1 MLHRGLKQK
10 STLIGSAAAAVVGVF
25 VVAWQPFA
33 AGGSPNPV
41 ITLYNGQHPQT
52 TMALATAFEKS
63 ARIRVRM
70 RNGDEDDLA
79 NQIVQEGT
87 HSPADVFYAENS
99 PSLQFVDEKG
109 LLLRVT
115 PSTLAKVPASYNS
128 PAGDWVGV
136 TARLNGIVYNTKRLA
151 PSGLPASV
159 TDLAS
164 ASWAGKL
171 GLAPTETD
179 FLPVITSVVRA
190 HGQAAALRWLQAL
203 KTNAGSHVYPDNE
216 SLIAAVNNGAVAIA
230 IMDHYYWYRIAYELG
245 NARLHSAFSTFAP
258 RDPGYVL
265 DVSGAAVLRSSR
277 QQAAAQRFLAFLVS
291 TEGQGIIAHSQSYEY
306 PLGSDVTTVQP
317 LRPSFGALQPA
328 SLSIADLGDGS
339 TAVTLLHQAQLL

>member
-1 MLHRGLKQK
+1 MLHRGFKEK
-10 STLIGSAAAAVVGVF
+10 SILIGSAAGAIVSVF
-25 VVAWQPFA
+25 VFASQPFA
-33 AGGSPNPV
+33 AGGSPNPA

-52 TMALATAFEKS
+52 TMALSTAFEKS
-63 ARIRVRM
+63 ARIRVRV

-109 LLLRVT
+109 LLSPVT

-151 PSGLPASV
+151 ASALPASV

-164 ASWAGKL
+164 ANWAGKL
-171 GLAPTETD
+171 GLAPSETD

-230 IMDHYYWYRIAYELG
+230 VMDHYYWYRIAYELG
-245 NARLHSAFSTFAP
+245 NTRLHSAFTTFAP

-277 QQAAAQRFLAFLVS
+277 EQPAAQRFLAFLVS
-291 TEGQGIIAHSQSYEY
+291 KEGQEIIAHSQSYEY
-306 PLGSDVTTVQP
+306 PLGSGVTTVQP
-317 LRPSFGALQPA
+317 LRPPFGDLQPA
-328 SLSIADLGDGS
+328 ALSIGDLGDGS